1 MEKLP
6 ENARKS
12 PRFDAELAVVNG
24 VQIWIV
30 GGSEAAHAEV
40 REAVG
45 FALDVLTSEPEAAE
59 SGAAVPEID
68 PRSGGR

>member
-6 ENARKS
+6 KNASKI
-12 PRFDAELAVVNG
+12 PRFDAEMTVVDG

-40 REAVG
+40 REAVS
-45 FALDVLTSEPEAAE
+45 FALEVLTSEPEAPE
-59 SGAAVPEID
+59 IGAALPEID
-68 PRSGGR
+68 ARSGGR

>member
-12 PRFDAELAVVNG
+12 PRFDAEMTVVNG
-24 VQIWIV
+24 VQIWII
-30 GGSEAAHAEV
+30 GGTEAAHDEV

-45 FALDVLTSEPEAAE
+45 FALDVLTSEPEASE
-59 SGAAVPEID
+59 SGAASPETD

>member
-6 ENARKS
+6 KNASKG
-12 PRFDAELAVVNG
+12 PRFDAEMTVVNG

-45 FALDVLTSEPEAAE
+45 FALEVLTSEPETSE
-59 SGAAVPEID
+59 SGAALPEIE